1 MDDDDPGIIH
11 VPRRTVGRAG
21 IVVAMF
27 VAIGIGFAIGWLVF
41 HPATTQART
50 GQATGTV
57 TEPVHNA
64 IVPRRLRTNTT
75 TTTAPMATTIL
86 AAPPASIAPCSGN
99 ASQPARPTLLYIGC
113 ATSNSTVTTITWS
126 RWGAS
131 GAYGMGTYNVN
142 NCQPDC
148 AGGKY
153 TSVPAAIVVS
163 DPLGGVF
170 QDITVTP
177 MSGGPLGVSSND
189 PGSGWGSD

>member
-99 ASQPARPTLLYIGC
+99 ASQPARPTLLTSGAQQ
-113 ATSNSTVTTITWS
+113 ATRRS
-126 RWGAS
+126 RQSHGRGGAG

-177 MSGGPLGVSSND
+177 
-189 PGSGWGSD
+189 